1 MKSEFVRIIPRV
13 SFYSFIYQAA
23 ILIVQKQHKINIYRP
38 QTKLRKGFYT
48 CLSVIL
54 FMGGS
59 VSQHALGHTDT
70 PWADN
75 PLPSAC
81 WDTPPPGSHCCGHY
95 ASYWNAFLCFKFL
108 FCWYCFYLRTV
119 NVRYLL
125 SIAIITDNLD

>member
-81 WDTPPPGSHCCGHY
+81 WDTPPRQP
-95 ASYWNAFLCFKFL
+95 L
-108 FCWYCFYLRTV
+108 LRTLCI
-119 NVRYLL
+119 LL
-125 SIAIITDNLD
+125 ECILVFQVSILLVLLLLENCKRSIFTVHCYNHRQP